1 MRGRVETIGVRELKA
16 HLSRHLKR
24 VQAGA
29 RLVVTDRGR
38 AVATISPIDAA
49 GTSEADA
56 WARGLVAQGRASW
69 GGGKP
74 RGIGGVT
81 LAGGATIA
89 DTVLD
94 DRR

>member
-1 MRGRVETIGVRELKA
+1 METIGVRELKA

-24 VQAGA
+24 VQAGT

-38 AVATISPIDAA
+38 AVATISPTDAA
-49 GTSEADA
+49 GSSEADA
-56 WARGLVAQGRASW
+56 WARGLVAKGRASW

-74 RGIGGVT
+74 RGIAGVT
-81 LAGGATIA
+81 LAGGPTLA